1 MFEMRYTEK
10 ANWKEIARQRVF
22 EALLPFVPERP
33 IEFFVPDPMDPNKG
47 TISESFGDTRGAAV
61 QKVVLT
67 LKRRKV
73 LILSSDEIC
82 HNNYQ
87 TDVTVAKIS
96 TISEKQK
103 SKGMYKLLIADKHPL
118 FAYLPAEVTGEES
131 YVDLSSVTTIGK
143 SMLLSDKLQ
152 IPAERMQLV
161 NQRLE
166 ECIAL
171 GIVKEDAVVED
182 EEKSS

>member
-1 MFEMRYTEK
+1 LSDLRYTDK
-10 ANWKEIARQRVF
+10 RNWKEIERQRVF
-22 EALLPFVPERP
+22 EALLPYVPERP
-33 IEFFVPDPMDPNKG
+33 IEFFVPDPSEPNKG
-47 TISESFGDTRGAAV
+47 TICKHFGDTQGAAE

-73 LILSSDEIC
+73 LILSSDENC
-82 HNNYQ
+82 QSQYQ
-87 TDVTVAKIS
+87 TDVTVAKVS
-96 TISEKQK
+96 SISEKQK
-103 SKGMYKLLIADKHPL
+103 STKMYQLLVSDRHPL
-118 FAYLPAEVTGEES
+118 FAYLPKDVTGVES

-143 SMLLSDKLQ
+143 SMLLSKKVL

-171 GIVKEDAVVED
+171 GIVKEDEVAENVER
-182 EEKSS
+182 SS